1 MRVLPVTLPRLPLQL
16 LLPLL
21 LLLLLT
27 CCAEQEEGCLDI
39 EATNFNAAADK
50 SCCCTYPSLNFE
62 ILHRF
67 DTLVWKPDTAY
78 SYAPG
83 KWFRMKS
90 IVFYLSGF
98 QLTQNNFDI
107 PVSDT
112 LGFKAWGSAGDTISQ
127 TLTNDFLLVR
137 RTATAYKAGT
147 FRPSGEFTDLQF
159 GLGLPAEAQEVIP
172 ALAPSGHPLRL
183 QGENLWL
190 GRDTGFV
197 ALKLVLTRD
206 SLSSTPPDTLVFS
219 RPDFEQLV
227 IKKSG
232 LFQHQS
238 GYNFDLTLTLDY
250 RELFRDV
257 DLSAGSISALKTQII
272 ANLPQ
277 VFRVSQ

>member
-1 MRVLPVTLPRLPLQL
+1 MRVLPVARLLLPIACCLL

-21 LLLLLT
+21 FVS
-27 CCAEQEEGCLDI
+27 CAEEVEGCLDI

-50 SCCCTYPSLNFE
+50 NCCCTYPSLQLE

-98 QLTQNNFDI
+98 QFVQNGVDL

-112 LGFKAWGSAGDTISQ
+112 LAFKAWGSAGDTLTQ
-127 TLTNDFLLVR
+127 TLSNDFLLVR
-137 RTATAYKAGT
+137 RTATAYTAGT
-147 FRPSGEFTDLQF
+147 FRPSGNFDQVQF
-159 GLGLPAEAQEVIP
+159 RLGLPAEAQQVIP
-172 ALAPSGHPLRL
+172 GLAPSGHPLRL
-183 QGENLWL
+183 QNEQLWL

-219 RPDFEQLV
+219 RPDFDALPIQ
-227 IKKSG
+227 KDG
-232 LFQHQS
+232 LFQHRS
-238 GYNFDLTLTLDY
+238 GYNFNLRLTLDY
-250 RELFRDV
+250 REMFRDI
-257 DLSAGSISALKTQII
+257 DLSATDISALKSQIV

-277 VFRVSQ
+277 VFHVSQ